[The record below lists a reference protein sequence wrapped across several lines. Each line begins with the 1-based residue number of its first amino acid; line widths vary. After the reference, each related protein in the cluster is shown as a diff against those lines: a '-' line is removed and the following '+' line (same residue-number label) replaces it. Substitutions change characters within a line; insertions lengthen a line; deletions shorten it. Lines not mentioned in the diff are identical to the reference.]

1 MKVRNGFVSNSS
13 SSSFCLGK
21 NYMTLEQIR
30 LFSEWLKNREEDSNI
45 YEQKYYFLGE
55 LDHYDE
61 ELLDYLEKIGVDKEY
76 IATC

>member
-1 MKVRNGFVSNSS
+1 
-13 SSSFCLGK
+13 
-21 NYMTLEQIR
+21 
-30 LFSEWLKNREEDSNI
+30 LFGEELHDTRTNKTVQWLKNREEDSNI